1 MANAFYNRGASFN
14 PDELADG
21 DAIEAEFDSV
31 SRGFDTIDD
40 LVDLNKAGY
49 PSQTFHV
56 APATKT
62 THAVQKAQLDSGLA
76 PKLNAAGY
84 NAADVLSKL
93 KTVDGTNSGLDADLL
108 DGQEGSYYSNASNI
122 NNGTLAKERLPA
134 SIDASTSG
142 NAATASKVSGT
153 APDGGTADL
162 VSGAMAGSDFF
173 RIRVG
178 GGADAGWTEIATADG
193 GNEPI
198 YVRQYSGWLG
208 TVIKELKLLD
218 EAGNTVL
225 PGLLQATRIQL
236 KNVDGGFGEGNGDA
250 ASSSTN
256 NVKISSWFGVGFGPS
271 ITGKTVP
278 YGEYSHWFNTRNG
291 DMGVR
296 GTITAPRFAGN
307 ADTASNATNH
317 INTSG
322 SVHGATPNNS
332 PGNLMMRDGN
342 GDVAARVFVGELVG
356 NAASADRAA
365 SASANTFFTTPNGN
379 YEGQIGAKCGDFQ
392 PVYLFNNSAKWGV
405 FSPDG
410 GAAFT
415 YTRGAGFNF
424 NGHANSAAQATAVAS
439 GDWGGVDL
447 LYGRM
452 ATDDYFRLRIYG
464 SGYDQGAVEIATA
477 DGGNEPI
484 YVRQYSGVFASVV
497 RTAALLDGNGNTVF
511 PGYVYAANGVLRETA
526 VLTGEIGHGGTLPI
540 PNGFTDG
547 QCAFFVSPR
556 DTNSSGYNWDLR
568 EGLSAQHY
576 RIICYPAGRVA
587 QGYTRIYNDV
597 NDSYEDRGFNMSY
610 LVIGVK

>member
-31 SRGFDTIDD
+31 SRGFDTIED
-40 LVDLNKAGY
+40 LVNLNKAGY

-56 APATKT
+56 APATEA
-62 THAVQKAQLDSGLA
+62 THAPQKAQMDAGLA
-76 PKLNAAGY
+76 LKLDAVNY

-108 DGQEGSYYSNASNI
+108 DGQEGSYYRNASNI
-122 NNGTLAKERLPA
+122 NDGTLAKERLPA
-134 SIDASTSG
+134 SIDANTSG

-153 APDGGTADL
+153 ALDGGTADL

-198 YVRQYSGWLG
+198 YVRQYNLG
-208 TVIKELKLLD
+208 FGSVTKELKLLD
-218 EAGNTVL
+218 EYGNTII
-225 PGLLQATRIQL
+225 PGLLYAPRGVEVGANNL
-236 KNVDGGFGEGNGDA
+236 GLHPGNGDGCTNTVNNLKL
-250 ASSSTN
+250 ASWYG
-256 NVKISSWFGVGFGPS
+256 IGFSPS
-271 ITGKTVP
+271 IFGQPVP

-317 INTSG
+317 INTNG

-332 PGNLMMRDGN
+332 PGNLMMRDSN
-342 GDVAARVFVGELVG
+342 GDVAARVFVGALGG
-356 NAASADRAA
+356 NADTANRAGSALNN
-365 SASANTFFTTPNGN
+365 SFFTATNGG
-379 YEGQIGAKCGDFQ
+379 EGQIGATCAGYQ
-392 PVYLFNNSAKWGV
+392 PVYLYNNSDQWGV
-405 FSPDG
+405 HSLEG
-410 GAAFT
+410 GLAFN
-415 YTRGAGFNF
+415 YKRGAGFNF
-424 NGHANSAAQATAVAS
+424 YGHANSATQVTAVAS

-477 DGGNEPI
+477 DNGNEPI
-484 YVRQYSGVFASVV
+484 YVRQYSGVFDSVV

-526 VLTGEIGHGGTLPI
+526 VLTGVIGHGGTIPLPS
-540 PNGFTDG
+540 GYSEG
-547 QCAFFVSPR
+547 QCRWMVSMNA
-556 DTNSSGYNWDLR
+556 DNSSNIGWDIQ
-568 EGLSAQHY
+568 ENGAHVHY
-576 RIICYPAGRVA
+576 RQHVYTTGRVVTA
-587 QGYTRIYNDV
+587 QT
-597 NDSYEDRGFNMSY
+597 Y
-610 LVIGVK
+610 LGSNNSPPGWISSIANYIIIGVK

>member
-31 SRGFDTIDD
+31 SRGFDTIENF
-40 LVDLNKAGY
+40 VDLNKAGY

-56 APATKT
+56 APATEA
-62 THAVQKAQLDSGLA
+62 THAPQKAQMDAGLA
-76 PKLNAAGY
+76 LKLDAVNY

-108 DGQEGSYYSNASNI
+108 DGQHGSYYRNASNI
-122 NNGTLAKERLPA
+122 NAGTLDKARLPA

-162 VSGAMAGSDFF
+162 VSGVMAGSDFF

-178 GGADAGWTEIATADG
+178 GGTDAGWTEIATADNG
-193 GNEPI
+193 TEPI
-198 YVRQYSGWLG
+198 YVRQYTGGFTSAVRTL
-208 TVIKELKLLD
+208 ELLD
-218 EAGNTVL
+218 GNGNTVI
-225 PGLLQATRIQL
+225 PGILQTTRMQL

-250 ASSSTN
+250 ASSSVN
-256 NVKISSWFGVGFGPS
+256 NVKISSWFGIGFGPS
-271 ITGKTVP
+271 ITGQPVP

-317 INTSG
+317 INTNG

-332 PGNLMMRDGN
+332 PGNLMMRDSN
-342 GDVAARVFVGELVG
+342 GDVAARYFVGALAG
-356 NAASADRAA
+356 NANSADRAA
-365 SASANTFFTTPNGN
+365 SASANTFFTATNGG
-379 YEGQIGAKCGDFQ
+379 EGQIGATCAGYQ
-392 PVYLFNNSAKWGV
+392 PAYLFNNSAQWGV
-405 FSPDG
+405 FSADG

-424 NGHANSAAQATAVAS
+424 NGHANSAAQAVAEAS
-439 GDWGGVDL
+439 GYWGAVDL
-447 LYGRM
+447 AYARM
-452 ATDDYFRLRIYG
+452 AGDDYFRLRAYG

-484 YVRQYSGVFASVV
+484 YVRQYAGNFASVV

-511 PGYVYAANGVLRETA
+511 PGYVYAGNGVLRETA
-526 VLTGEIGHGGTLPI
+526 VLTGEIGHGGVMPLPA
-540 PNGFTDG
+540 GFSEG
-547 QCAFFVSPR
+547 QCVFFVSPR
-556 DTNSSGYNWDLR
+556 DTNNSGYNWDIR
-568 EGLSAQHY
+568 EGLNAQHY
-576 RIICYPAGRVA
+576 RIICYNSGRTA
-587 QGYTRIYNDV
+587 YGYTRIYNDI
-597 NDSYEDRGFNMSY
+597 NDSYEDRGFAMTY

>member
-31 SRGFDTIDD
+31 SRGFDTIENF
-40 LVDLNKAGY
+40 VDLNKAGY

-56 APATKT
+56 APATET
-62 THAVQKAQLDSGLA
+62 THAVQKAQLDTALGL
-76 PKLNAAGY
+76 KLDAVNY
-84 NAADVLSKL
+84 NARDILTKL
-93 KTVDGTNSGLDADLL
+93 KTVDGTGSGLDADLL
-108 DGQEGSYYSNASNI
+108 DGNDSTYYRNASNI
-122 NNGTLAKERLPA
+122 NAGTLAKERLPA

-162 VSGAMAGSDFF
+162 VSGAMAGNDLF

-178 GGADAGWTEIATADG
+178 GGADAGWTEIATADNG
-193 GNEPI
+193 TEPI
-198 YVRQYSGWLG
+198 YVRQYAGGFTSAVRTL
-208 TVIKELKLLD
+208 ELLD
-218 EAGNTVL
+218 GNGNTVI
-225 PGLLQATRIQL
+225 PGILQTTRMQL

-250 ASSSTN
+250 ASSSVN
-256 NVKISSWFGVGFGPS
+256 NVKISSWFGIGFGPS
-271 ITGKTVP
+271 ITGQPVP

-296 GTITAPRFAGN
+296 GTITATRFAGN

-317 INTSG
+317 INTNG

-332 PGNLMMRDGN
+332 PGNLMMRDSN
-342 GDVAARVFVGELVG
+342 GDVAARYFVGALAG
-356 NAASADRAA
+356 NADSADRAA
-365 SASANTFFTTPNGN
+365 SASANTFFTATNGG
-379 YEGQIGAKCGDFQ
+379 EGQIGATCAGYQ
-392 PVYLFNNSAKWGV
+392 PAYLFNNSAGWGV
-405 FSPDG
+405 FSADG

-424 NGHANSAAQATAVAS
+424 NGHANSAAKAVAEAS
-439 GDWGGVDL
+439 GYWGAVDL
-447 LYGRM
+447 AYARM
-452 ATDDYFRLRIYG
+452 AGDDYFRLRAYG

-477 DGGNEPI
+477 DNGNEPI

-511 PGYVYAANGVLRETA
+511 PGYVYAGNGVLRETA
-526 VLTGEIGHGGTLPI
+526 VLTGEIGHGGILPI
-540 PNGFTDG
+540 PSGFSEG

-568 EGLSAQHY
+568 EGISAQHY

-587 QGYTRIYNDV
+587 HGFTRIYNDV
-597 NDSYEDRGFNMSY
+597 NDSYEDRGFNMTY